1 MATTPMDPRHPSG
14 GRVDKH
20 SPLEYLQVLRSA
32 LQRRASQQDAAGV
45 MTILEHLEALRVRV
59 MWAGLSLAATI
70 GLSFLFSSQM
80 VDFLTRPIGG
90 RSALVSIEVTENIN
104 VFMRVSLVA
113 GFALGLPLVL
123 FQFISF
129 ITPGL
134 NPKERRWLYSMIPA
148 ATLLFLAGA
157 TFAWFVIIPT
167 ALPFLTN
174 FLGIR
179 TNIRPLNYFSFVTS
193 FLFWVGIG
201 FETPLVIY
209 FLAKMGLVTARQLLH
224 GWRYAFLGIAT
235 LAAVVTPTIDP
246 VNMMIFSLPLFALYF
261 VGIFLA
267 WLS

>member
-1 MATTPMDPRHPSG
+1 MATTPLGPNLPKGEGIDKRSG
-14 GRVDKH
+14 FD
-20 SPLEYLQVLRSA
+20 YLRGLRRA
-32 LQRRASQQDAAGV
+32 LQKRASQQDPGV
-45 MTILEHLEALRVRV
+45 MTILEHLEALRTRL
-59 MWAGLSLAATI
+59 MWAGLSLAFTI
-70 GLSFLFSSQM
+70 ALSFIFSSQL

-123 FQFISF
+123 YQLISF

-134 NPKERRWLYSMIPA
+134 KPRERRWLLSMIPA

-157 TFAWFVIIPT
+157 TFAWLVIIPT

-174 FLGIR
+174 FLGIH

-193 FLFWVGIG
+193 FLFWVGVG

-209 FLAKMGLVTARQLLH
+209 FMAKMGLVTAQQLLH
-224 GWRYAFLGIAT
+224 GWRYAFLAISV

-246 VNMMIFSLPLFALYF
+246 VNMMIFALPLFGLYF
-261 VGIFLA
+261 IGIFLA

>member
-1 MATTPMDPRHPSG
+1 MATTPLDPRLPQG
-14 GRVDKH
+14 EGFDKR
-20 SPLEYLQVLRSA
+20 SPADFLRALRRTLQ
-32 LQRRASQQDAAGV
+32 QRASQEDPSV
-45 MTILEHLEALRVRV
+45 MTILEHLEALRTRL
-59 MWAGLSLAATI
+59 MWAGLSLAITI
-70 GLSFLFSSQM
+70 ALSFIFSSQL
-80 VDFLTRPIGG
+80 VDFLTSPIGG

-123 FQFISF
+123 YQFISF

-134 NPKERRWLYSMIPA
+134 KPRERRWLLSMIPA

-157 TFAWFVIIPT
+157 AFAWFVIIPT

-174 FLGIR
+174 FLGIH

-193 FLFWVGIG
+193 FLFWVGVG

-209 FLAKMGLVTARQLLH
+209 FLAKMGLVTAQQLLH
-224 GWRYAFLGIAT
+224 GWRYAFLAIAT

-246 VNMMIFSLPLFALYF
+246 VNMMIFALPLFGLYF
-261 VGIFLA
+261 IGIFLA
-267 WLS
+267 WLG